1 MSLEC
6 RKVDILKRADL
17 DDFLN
22 LTDAL
27 YGKDYN
33 VFDKEEIKSLIEGFH
48 IFSLRTYT
56 EAFCIYMDSRPVGRF
71 ALTSYIDEALVAD
84 RTAYIGFVE
93 CIDDEVCFKFLLD
106 KASEY
111 AVEHYFKRIVGPVD
125 VSFWVR
131 YRLKVNNFADQP
143 YIGEP
148 YNLPYYLE
156 NFLKNGYKIIETY
169 TSSFYKSF
177 EKGYTNKKLEKRYRD
192 FVNKGYVIKNLNRKD
207 FDVGIREIYRL
218 ISKLYNNFPL
228 YKEISEEDFCSYFSK
243 LKAVLNF
250 DMVKMA
256 YYNDVTVAFFIAIPN
271 YNNLTYHIDNYLNI
285 LKVLF
290 KKKFVK
296 EYVFL
301 YMGVEEEHRGLGS
314 AIVYNV
320 VKDLE
325 GKEITTIG
333 SLVHANKVSKC
344 YDNRYIYKRNKYVLL
359 SKNLDNILYF

>member
-27 YGKDYN
+27 YSKDYN

-84 RTAYIGFVE
+84 RT
-93 CIDDEVCFKFLLD
+93 
-106 KASEY
+106 SEY

-192 FVNKGYVIKNLNRKD
+192 FINKGYVIKNLNKKD

-218 ISKLYNNFPL
+218 ISKLYSNFPL